1 MALQVESCP
10 LDGLLLIRPSIYTDH
25 RGYFYESFSRKD
37 YREAGIEA
45 DFVQDN
51 QSFSKKGVMR
61 GLHFQKP
68 PHAQAKLVRVAAGT
82 VYDVAVDLRP
92 GSPTFGQYYGVE
104 LSDSNQLQFFIPRG
118 FAHGFLV
125 LSESALFQYKCD
137 DYYHPHTESG
147 LLYNDPAV
155 GIAWPDP
162 CVPVE
167 VSTKDLRLPLLKDLQ
182 NPLPFV

>member
-1 MALQVESCP
+1 MVLQVESCP
-10 LDGLLLIRPSIYTDH
+10 IAGLLLIRPSIYTDH

-37 YREAGIEA
+37 YREAGIES

-51 QSFSKKGVMR
+51 QSFSKKGVLR
-61 GLHFQKP
+61 GLHYQKS
-68 PHAQAKLVRVAAGT
+68 PHAQAKLVRVAVGA

-92 GSPTFGQYYGVE
+92 GSPNFGEYYGVE

-137 DYYHPHTESG
+137 EYYHPQSESG
-147 LLYNDPAV
+147 LLYYDPAV

-162 CVPVE
+162 GVPIE
-167 VSTKDLRLPLLKDLQ
+167 VSPKDLRLPLLKDLQ
-182 NPLPFV
+182 NLNPFV